1 MAKSIIMLIRRYLGC
16 LEVPLFVWVVIV
28 VFVIE
33 IVTECK
39 QSQFLVFRLGWEFDN
54 SKNE

>member
-1 MAKSIIMLIRRYLGC
+1 MAKSIIRLRRYLGC
-16 LEVPLFVWVVIV
+16 LDLRFVGVVIV